1 MWSTTWLLVLVLC
14 LATSY
19 AQVDYVVEEEQGEDS
34 AVANVTLIS
43 DMLDLFNLKR
53 TMKLWPDMMQ
63 ENLIEN
69 SNCTDELEAYFQG
82 IEEKRIW
89 ALKSELFYDR
99 LGI

>member
-19 AQVDYVVEEEQGEDS
+19 GQVENVVEEEQEKDS

-53 TMKLWPDMMQ
+53 TMKLWPDMVQ

-69 SNCTDELEAYFQG
+69 SNCTDELEEYFQG
-82 IEEKRIW
+82 IEEQRIW
-89 ALKSELFYDR
+89 ALKSEWFYDR